1 MTFIDRAI
9 GIDLGTTN
17 SEVAMLEPSERELFV
32 YQDRFKRRTVPS
44 VVAWD
49 PDKGFLVGR
58 AARARRGKK
67 PPPIESIKRKM
78 GQTEAVACG
87 PHELTPEEVSGKILV
102 TLREHMQ
109 QFLKERSSGVE
120 ARVQRAVIT
129 VPAYFDAP
137 QVEATRRA
145 AELADLDPIGII
157 QEPTAAAIYHTWK
170 RQLGDGNCLVYDF
183 GGGTFDVS
191 VLRCVGGEYQVL
203 AIDGDNYLGGDDL
216 DRRFAEKLRKM
227 LVELGYSLDLDV
239 RGNDEDRARYT
250 QLVHLA
256 QEIKEALSSRD
267 VVSVSKQGFLVDQQG
282 ESVELETEIGREQY
296 EEAVADLVETTISCC
311 LRALEASKE
320 KADVGLE
327 DVDRVILVGGSTRVG
342 MIIRRVTEAICEPS
356 RAEAPLQDEVDTCVA
371 LGAAIHAAQ
380 IGGLRI
386 GDEEQQ
392 AQVLLTSPL
401 VAKSTPLRLGLRVE
415 QAPSGA
421 RELAVLRDGE
431 SVAGAPMPGDA
442 VAPVRLAIPLSEEEQ
457 QPLTLVMRGDE
468 DEALAEL
475 VFAVYRGDVRPRAT
489 ALSRPAVVAKDV
501 SLEVVRAGRR
511 DRRVLLPKGTGLPM
525 KVKQKFFTADQSGAV
540 VLRLLQGR
548 IPIKTLMLQVPPD
561 LPTGTP
567 VELNIRCDE
576 AMRLEAKATVAGQEL
591 WATVEPPK
599 QPKFDPGGDVEG
611 LLEEADGV
619 KRSLWGGRGD
629 FYRREVDGLSAS
641 IREVVATDPDKLMA
655 LCNRLRGLVDE
666 FKPDE
671 TAGGLAP
678 PMHHF
683 QFQLDGLRRVVY
695 RAKGAIMG
703 MGRAAWEERIHDIEK
718 RADEA
723 YAAADPVAWRRICN
737 EVQAL
742 RETANQ
748 EEFATMRMDDPA
760 HLARRLASLSY
771 RANEIEHELEDFVP
785 SASDEVREMQL
796 AERDQLLSA
805 LRERVAGALG
815 QMPAEPESGSTA
827 ELRRKL
833 ERIEAELDRIE
844 VAFERIPSMG
854 LVAEHGGG
862 GQG

>member
-9 GIDLGTTN
+9 VIDLGTTN
-17 SEVAMLEPSERELFV
+17 SEVAMLEPSERDLFV

-49 PDKGFLVGR
+49 PDKESFLVGR

-78 GQTEAVACG
+78 GQTEPVACG
-87 PHELTPEEVSGKILV
+87 PHQLTPEEVSGKILA
-102 TLREHMQ
+102 TLRDYMQ
-109 QFLKERSSGVE
+109 QFLKERASGIE

-191 VLRCVGGEYQVL
+191 VLRCVGG
-203 AIDGDNYLGGDDL
+203 DNYLGGDDL

-227 LVELGYSLDLDV
+227 LVEHGYALDLDV
-239 RGNDEDRARYT
+239 RGDEEDRARFT
-250 QLVHLA
+250 RLVHLA
-256 QEIKEALSSRD
+256 QEIKEALSTRD
-267 VVSVSKQGFLVDQQG
+267 VVRVSKQDIMQDQQG
-282 ESVELETEIGREQY
+282 ESVELEAEIGRAEY
-296 EEAVADLVETTISCC
+296 EEAVADLVETTITCC

-320 KADVGLE
+320 KADVGLAE
-327 DVDRVILVGGSTRVG
+327 IDRVILVGGSTRVG
-342 MIIRRVTEAICEPS
+342 MIIRRVTEAICGPS
-356 RAEAPLQDEVDTCVA
+356 LAEEPLQDEVDTCVA

-392 AQVLLTSPL
+392 AQILLTSAL
-401 VAKSTPLRLGLRVE
+401 VAKSSPLRLGLRVE
-415 QAPSGA
+415 QAPEGA

-431 SVAGAPMPGDA
+431 SVAGAPLPGDA
-442 VAPVRLAIPLSEEEQ
+442 VAPVRLAIALGEEQQ
-457 QPLTLVMRGDE
+457 QPLTLVLRGE
-468 DEALAEL
+468 DDVTLAEL
-475 VFAVYRGDVRPRAT
+475 PFAVYRGDVRPRAT

-525 KVKQKFFTADQSGAV
+525 KVKQKFYTADQSGAV

-576 AMRLEAKATVAGQEL
+576 AMRLEAKANVAGQEL

-599 QPKFDPGGDVEG
+599 QPKFDPSGDVEG
-611 LLEEADGV
+611 LLENADGV

-629 FYRREVDGLSAS
+629 YYRREVDALSAS
-641 IREVVATDPDKLMA
+641 IREVVATDPDKLLA

-703 MGRAAWEERIHDIEK
+703 MDRAAWEERIRDIEQ

-771 RANEIEHELEDFVP
+771 RANETEHELEDFVP

-805 LRERVAGALG
+805 LRERVASELT
-815 QMPAEPESGSTA
+815 QLPAQPASGSTA

-833 ERIEAELDRIE
+833 ERIESELDRIE

-862 GQG
+862 G